1 WTRIPIT
8 VAWSTPGAALLV
20 TTGAVE
26 GGWPAA
32 VGAFLVAGL
41 LIVLTGLIPPL
52 GALIA
57 RIPTSVA
64 QAMLAGVL
72 LQLCL
77 APITGAVANPTG
89 VVPVILVW
97 LVVVQRF
104 SRGA

>member
-1 WTRIPIT
+1 MAVTILMGVGTVVLAWWSRLPIT

-32 VGAFLVAGL
+32 VGAFFVTGL
-41 LIVLTGLIPPL
+41 LIVVTGLVPPL
-52 GALIA
+52 GDLIA

-72 LQLCL
+72 LQL
-77 APITGAVANPTG
+77 
-89 VVPVILVW
+89 
-97 LVVVQRF
+97 
-104 SRGA
+104 